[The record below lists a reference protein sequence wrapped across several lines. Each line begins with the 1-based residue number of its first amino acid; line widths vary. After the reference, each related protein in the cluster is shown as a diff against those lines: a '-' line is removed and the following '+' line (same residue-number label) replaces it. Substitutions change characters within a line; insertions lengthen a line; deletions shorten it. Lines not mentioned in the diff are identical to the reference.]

1 IDEVKVNQLARA
13 PFRAPA
19 AVDARTD
26 AIGAF
31 QPQSPTYSRVYKIV
45 AADASGHRES
55 VSSCCCPLLV
65 ARVSSASLEVKMP
78 RYDDRNGGN
87 TRLYVGRLNS
97 RTRTRDLEDLF
108 GRYGRVRNVDMKH
121 EFAFVEFSDPR
132 DADDARYNLDGRE
145 FDGSRMIVEFAKGV
159 PRGSGG
165 SRDREYMGR
174 GPPPGS
180 GRCFNCGV
188 DGHWARDCKAG
199 DWKNRRSRSPRRD
212 SRDERR
218 SVSPHDSRSPRRSPR
233 DSRSPMRSPRD
244 SRSPRRSPSP
254 SKRGNRSPRRSPS
267 PSKRGNRSPTPN
279 VSRSPAPRE
288 HNDPGSM
295 SPKRADSRSPADQE
309 RRDIS
314 PAANRRS
321 PSPGDYKANGNHGD
335 SPRGSASP

>member
-1 IDEVKVNQLARA
+1 MQVVFTKADVEEVTQDPHPLVVEGAAAGVTAGA
-13 PFRAPA
+13 P
-19 AVDARTD
+19 V
-26 AIGAF
+26 GA
-31 QPQSPTYSRVYKIV
+31 TGI
-45 AADASGHRES
+45 
-55 VSSCCCPLLV
+55 
-65 ARVSSASLEVKMP
+65 
-78 RYDDRNGGN
+78 
-87 TRLYVGRLNS
+87 
-97 RTRTRDLEDLF
+97 
-108 GRYGRVRNVDMKH
+108 
-121 EFAFVEFSDPR
+121 
-132 DADDARYNLDGRE
+132 
-145 FDGSRMIVEFAKGV
+145 
-159 PRGSGG
+159 
-165 SRDREYMGR
+165 
-174 GPPPGS
+174 
-180 GRCFNCGV
+180 
-188 DGHWARDCKAG
+188 
-199 DWKNRRSRSPRRD
+199 RSRSPRRD